1 MMPKYDYD
9 MIVIGAG
16 AAGFVSSKFAAGLG
30 KKVAMIEKNKLGG
43 ECTNAG
49 CIPSKAILKA
59 AAVAHQARHL
69 RNYGLETAEDLTI
82 STKNVMQYVRS
93 AVKKVYDSHPASAFE
108 KLGITVLFGDPKFL
122 DDHRIVLNG
131 KTLSADKFMIS
142 TGSSAFVPPIEGL
155 ASVPYLTNENVFDI
169 ETLPESMIVLGGGPI
184 GIELASAFNR
194 LGVRTTVV
202 EMLDTILF
210 REDVE
215 LARKLAGRL
224 IAEGLKIMTGTKALK
239 AAQSGGET
247 VLTVENKQKQ
257 KEDLRAAALLV
268 AVGRKPNVEGLDLEK
283 AGVEYGRTGV
293 ETDLW
298 LRTTAPNIFACGDVV
313 GPYQFS
319 HMAEY
324 QAVIAVRNAFLPF
337 KKKVNYDT
345 VAWCTFTD
353 PELAHVGLTE
363 EEARK
368 RYGDEIAIYRYD
380 YGNTDRGRTDSTEF
394 GMAKFICG
402 PGGKL
407 LGAHILG
414 ERAGD
419 VIHEAQ
425 MVKFLGLPFSAIA
438 PMIHIYPTYTD
449 VVRQPAK
456 LYRVDRL
463 RNNPFVKLVQKL
475 RKGNT

>member
-1 MMPKYDYD
+1 MPKYDYD

-16 AAGFVSSKFAAGLG
+16 AGGFVSSKFAAGLG
-30 KKVAMIEKNKLGG
+30 KKVAMIEKNRLGG

-59 AAVAHQARHL
+59 AAVAHQAKHL
-69 RNYGLETAEDLTI
+69 RNYGLETGADLNI
-82 STKNVMQYVRS
+82 STKNVMQYVRG
-93 AVKKVYDSHPASAFE
+93 AVKKVYDSHPASVFE
-108 KLGITVLFGDPKFL
+108 KAGITVLFGDPKFL
-122 DDHRIVLNG
+122 DNHRIVLNG
-131 KTLSADKFMIS
+131 KTLSSNKFMIS

-155 ASVPYLTNENVFDI
+155 ASVPYLTNENVFDL
-169 ETLPESMIVLGGGPI
+169 ETLPESLIVLGGGPI

-210 REDVE
+210 RDDHE
-215 LARKLAGRL
+215 LVQKLAGRL
-224 IAEGLKIMTGTKALK
+224 AAEGLMIMTDTKALK
-239 AAQSGGET
+239 AARNGDD
-247 VLTVENKQKQ
+247 VILTVGNAQKQ
-257 KEDLRAAALLV
+257 KEDLRARALLV

-293 ETDLW
+293 KTDLF
-298 LRTTAPNIFACGDVV
+298 LRTTAPNIYACGDVV

-324 QAVIAVRNAFLPF
+324 QAITAVRNAFLPF

-368 RYGDEIAIYRYD
+368 KYGDKITIYRYD

-394 GMAKFICG
+394 GLAKFVCG
-402 PGGKL
+402 PGGRL

-425 MVKFLGLPFSAIA
+425 MVKYLGLPFSVIA

-463 RNNPFVKLVQKL
+463 RNNPVLKLIQKIMTG
-475 RKGNT
+475 KK